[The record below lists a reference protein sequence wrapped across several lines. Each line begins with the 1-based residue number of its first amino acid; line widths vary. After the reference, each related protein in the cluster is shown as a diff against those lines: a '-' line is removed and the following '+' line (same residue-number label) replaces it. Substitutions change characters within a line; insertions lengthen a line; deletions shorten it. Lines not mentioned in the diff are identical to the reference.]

1 LIINLGDKMKKIITL
16 TLAGI
21 FALSTLAF
29 ADMKKAEK
37 GMVTKAEYLK
47 IALV

>member
-37 GMVTKAEYLK
+37 GMVT
-47 IALV
+47 